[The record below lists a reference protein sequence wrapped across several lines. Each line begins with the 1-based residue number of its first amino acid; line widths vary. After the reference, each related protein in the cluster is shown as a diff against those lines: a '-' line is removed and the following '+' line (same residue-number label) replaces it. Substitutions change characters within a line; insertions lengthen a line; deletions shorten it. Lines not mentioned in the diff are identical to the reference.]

1 MKRII
6 IFIDGSNLYHILK
19 EELEKTKD
27 SFHFS
32 MERFLGFISKG
43 TKLIEVYYYT
53 APLDKKKNEETYK
66 KQQKFFNKIKKIP
79 NFNLVLCRLQKE
91 KINGKTIYRV
101 KEDDINLASDMIH
114 LAHKNKYDE
123 AILVSS
129 DGNFVPAI
137 KIIKGIGKEVKNI
150 CFSSRISWHLIKECS
165 SFKKVRKE
173 ELKEF
178 FVKK

>member
-1 MKRII
+1 MKRTI

-19 EELEKTKD
+19 KEVEEIKAE
-27 SFHFS
+27 FHFI
-32 MERFLGFISKG
+32 MEKFLDFISKG
-43 TKLIEVYYYT
+43 TDLMETYYYT

-66 KQQKFFNKIKKIP
+66 EQQKFFNKIKRIP

-91 KINGKTIYRV
+91 KIDGKIIYRV

-129 DGNFVPAI
+129 DGDFVPAI
-137 KIIKGIGKEVKNI
+137 KIVKEIGKEVKNI
-150 CFSSRISWHLIKECS
+150 CFQSRISWHLIKECS
-165 SFKKVRKE
+165 SFKKIKKE
-173 ELKEF
+173 ELKNF
-178 FVKK
+178 II